1 MGRYEKRPENPRQ
14 TDPFGAAET
23 ALRVVTEELQNI
35 HRNLLKSL
43 DEDLKRL
50 QTEKIRLSDDI
61 KQLQEEKEQ
70 FQGRNIGD
78 QQAMVRQLAQV
89 LANHITLQ
97 LQSSLESLTNQAVQS
112 VLASEASRES
122 LGEGTSKL
130 TENTEQLLGSLD
142 DSLTITFNTLQQDLK
157 NYQSRLS
164 QQISQMQSQQQLG
177 EVILAELV
185 NRLREELE
193 KTTAETSSFVI
204 KEVPAQVEPT
214 RLQLETKLQMNS
226 RPDAVPPSNPP
237 PEEKTVVTPPPR
249 TVPPSV
255 IATEQ
260 VQLKPTEKLS
270 ILSTGLWLIL
280 LSTMVSCL
288 YNIAIKVI
296 FHQSSQILGVF
307 EVERLISPTLG
318 NTLLII
324 MLRMLVVVPVMLLLA
339 PILHPRIWQDLQNI
353 VDTVR
358 SDQNQ
363 GNVTRKRVLVI
374 SIVSGCFLFL
384 SQVLIYLAIGH
395 VATGVAIAL
404 FFIYPAISGLFSW
417 LLFRDRL
424 NSYSYVAIASIC
436 LGELLILGSSTNIGM
451 SNISLGNTTAMAS
464 GIAFALYVVLTRQ
477 CASKLH
483 PVTFTLIN
491 FTTMLILSSVGLL
504 LPMPVNWSLQ
514 VNPSHLLELVLS
526 AFILGVL
533 TLCGY
538 LLNNFGIR
546 KIGATRSA
554 IFGASVPAL
563 TVIFAGLIIQ
573 ESLQLIQVFGVMLV
587 SVGTATFSFDKIR
600 NRMNPSISTK

>member
-14 TDPFGAAET
+14 TDSFGAAET
-23 ALRVVTEELQNI
+23 ALRVVTEELQII

-43 DEDLKRL
+43 QEDLKRL
-50 QTEKIRLSDDI
+50 QVEKIRLSDDI

-70 FQGRNIGD
+70 LQGRNIGD

-89 LANHITLQ
+89 LASHITLQ
-97 LQSSLESLTNQAVQS
+97 LQSSLESLTNQAVQR
-112 VLASEASRES
+112 VLVGEASKES
-122 LGEGTSKL
+122 LGDGTSKL

-142 DSLTITFNTLQQDLK
+142 DSLTITFNTLQHDLK

-177 EVILAELV
+177 EALLAELV

-204 KEVPAQVEPT
+204 KEAPPQVEPT

-226 RPDAVPPSNPP
+226 SPDAVPPSNPP
-237 PEEKTVVTPPPR
+237 PEESIVHPPHR

-255 IATEQ
+255 IAAEQ
-260 VQLKPTEKLS
+260 APLKPIERLS
-270 ILSTGLWLIL
+270 LFSTGLWLIV

-296 FHQSSQILGVF
+296 FRQDSQILGVF

-318 NTLLII
+318 NTLLIL
-324 MLRMLVVVPVMLLLA
+324 MLRMLVVVPLMLLLA
-339 PILHPRIWQDLQNI
+339 PILHPRVWQDLQNL
-353 VDTVR
+353 VDSVR
-358 SDQNQ
+358 SRQNH
-363 GNVTRKRVLVI
+363 NNANTKRVLVI

-404 FFIYPAISGLFSW
+404 FFIYPTITGVLSW

-436 LGELLILGSSTNIGM
+436 LGELLILGSSTNVGM
-451 SNISLGNTTAMAS
+451 SNISLGNTTAIAS

-491 FTTMLILSSVGLL
+491 FTTMLLLSFVGLL
-504 LPMPVNWSLQ
+504 LRLPVNWSLQ
-514 VNPSHLLELVLS
+514 VNPDHLLELILS

-538 LLNNFGIR
+538 LLNIFGIR

-573 ESLQLIQVFGVMLV
+573 ETLQLIQVFGVMLV

-600 NRMNPSISTK
+600 NRVNPSSFTK

>member
-14 TDPFGAAET
+14 TDSFGAAET
-23 ALRVVTEELQNI
+23 ALRVVTEELQII

-43 DEDLKRL
+43 QEDLKRL
-50 QTEKIRLSDDI
+50 QVEKIRLSDDI

-70 FQGRNIGD
+70 LQGRNISD

-89 LANHITLQ
+89 LASHITVQ
-97 LQSSLESLTNQAVQS
+97 LQSSLESLTNQAVQR
-112 VLASEASRES
+112 VLVGEASRES
-122 LGEGTSKL
+122 LGDGTSKL

-142 DSLTITFNTLQQDLK
+142 DSLTITFNTLQHDLK

-177 EVILAELV
+177 EALLAELV

-204 KEVPAQVEPT
+204 KEAPPQVEPT

-226 RPDAVPPSNPP
+226 SPDAVPPSNPP
-237 PEEKTVVTPPPR
+237 PSESIVYPPHR

-255 IATEQ
+255 IAAEQ
-260 VQLKPTEKLS
+260 APLKPIERLS
-270 ILSTGLWLIL
+270 LSSTGLWLIV

-296 FHQSSQILGVF
+296 FRQDSQILGVF

-318 NTLLII
+318 NTLLIL
-324 MLRMLVVVPVMLLLA
+324 MLRMLVVVPLMLLLA
-339 PILHPRIWQDLQNI
+339 PILHPQVWQDLQNL
-353 VDTVR
+353 VDSVR
-358 SDQNQ
+358 SRQNH
-363 GNVTRKRVLVI
+363 NNANTKRVLVI

-404 FFIYPAISGLFSW
+404 FFIYPTITGVLSW

-436 LGELLILGSSTNIGM
+436 LGELLILGSSTNVGM
-451 SNISLGNTTAMAS
+451 SNISLGNTTAIAS

-491 FTTMLILSSVGLL
+491 FTTMLLLSFVGLL
-504 LPMPVNWSLQ
+504 LRLPVSWSLQ
-514 VNPSHLLELVLS
+514 VNPDHLLELILS

-538 LLNNFGIR
+538 LLNIFGIR

-563 TVIFAGLIIQ
+563 TVIFAGLMIQ
-573 ESLQLIQVFGVMLV
+573 ETLQLIQVFGVMLV

-600 NRMNPSISTK
+600 NRVNPSSFTK

>member
-280 LSTMVSCL
+280 LSTIVSCL

>member
-23 ALRVVTEELQNI
+23 ALRVVTEELQI
-35 HRNLLKSL
+35 LHRNLLKSL
-43 DEDLKRL
+43 QEDLKRL

-70 FQGRNIGD
+70 LQGRNLGD
-78 QQAMVRQLAQV
+78 QQTMVRQLAQV

-97 LQSSLESLTNQAVQS
+97 LQSSLESLTNQAVQR
-112 VLASEASRES
+112 VLVSEASRED
-122 LGEGTSKL
+122 EGDGASKL

-177 EVILAELV
+177 EAILAELV
-185 NRLREELE
+185 NRLHEELE
-193 KTTAETSSFVI
+193 KTTVETSSFVI
-204 KEVPAQVEPT
+204 KEAPTQVEPT

-226 RPDAVPPSNPP
+226 SPSAVPPSNPP
-237 PEEKTVVTPPPR
+237 PEERTVVNPPPR
-249 TVPPSV
+249 TVPPAV
-255 IATEQ
+255 IAAEQ
-260 VQLKPTEKLS
+260 AQLKPIENLS
-270 ILSTGLWLIL
+270 LLSTGLWLII

-288 YNIAIKVI
+288 YNIAIKLI
-296 FHQSSQILGVF
+296 FQEGSQILGVF

-324 MLRMLVVVPVMLLLA
+324 MLRMLVVVPLMLLLA
-339 PILHPRIWQDLQNI
+339 PILHPRVWQDLQNI
-353 VDTVR
+353 VNTVR
-358 SDQNQ
+358 STQNQ
-363 GNVTRKRVLVI
+363 SNITTKRVLGI
-374 SIVSGCFLFL
+374 AIVSGCFLFL

-404 FFIYPAISGLFSW
+404 FFIYPTISGLLSW

-451 SNISLGNTTAMAS
+451 SNISLGNSTAIAS
-464 GIAFALYVVLTRQ
+464 GVAFALYVVLTRQ

-491 FTTMLILSSVGLL
+491 FMTMLLLSFVGLL
-504 LPMPVNWSLQ
+504 LPLPVKWSLQ
-514 VNPSHLLELVLS
+514 VNSGNLLELILS

-546 KIGATRSA
+546 KIGAKRAA

-573 ESLQLIQVFGVMLV
+573 ETLQLIQVFGVMLV
-587 SVGTATFSFDKIR
+587 SMGTATFSFDKIR
-600 NRMNPSISTK
+600 NRVNPSRASK